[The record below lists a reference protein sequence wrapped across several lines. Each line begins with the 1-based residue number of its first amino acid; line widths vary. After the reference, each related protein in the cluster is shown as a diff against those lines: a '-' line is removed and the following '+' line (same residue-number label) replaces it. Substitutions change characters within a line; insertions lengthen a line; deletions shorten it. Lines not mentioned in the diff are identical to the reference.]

1 MNDAQTEH
9 TPPRDLYRERL
20 SPSLWVL
27 AGAAVTAPM
36 VALVFTPIDSTLALV
51 AGVLVAVAVT
61 TGLVFASPVVIVGG
75 GELRVGA
82 AHVSVFLLGEP
93 EIATG
98 EQARL
103 LRGPALSRTAWH
115 MLRPGIDG
123 IVRVPL
129 HDPDD
134 PVTEWVFATRTPDR
148 VAAALRHA
156 RVEDSRQAP
165 VEAPAH
171 E

>member
-1 MNDAQTEH
+1 MNDAQTE
-9 TPPRDLYRERL
+9 TTDIGDLYRERL

-27 AGAAVTAPM
+27 AGAAMTAPM
-36 VALVFTPIDSTLALV
+36 VALVFTPIDPTLALA

-61 TGLVFASPVVIVGG
+61 AGLVFASPVVTVRD

-82 AHVSVFLLGEP
+82 AHVPVSLLGEP
-93 EIATG
+93 EVATG
-98 EQARL
+98 EDARA
-103 LRGPALSRTAWH
+103 LRGPGLSRTAWH

-148 VAAALRHA
+148 VAAAIRRA
-156 RVEDSRQAP
+156 RISD
-165 VEAPAH
+165 PAAS
-171 E
+171 